1 MLLIEEKE
9 IPIKIE
15 LVPMRAYGDKPRE
28 FLQKV
33 PNGLLPAIE
42 VNGKVVTESQVIMEL
57 LDEWH
62 PVSEGY
68 KPMLPSRDDAAGM
81 AKYDTLARLE
91 RELFSWWCTLTF
103 RPDSGSSSGSLISNP
118 FKKNAAQQEMS
129 SAMTG
134 FLDCI
139 RKVDR
144 ALLSTKGPWF
154 FDSYDYP
161 SMIDFI
167 YVSHVE
173 RMLASVAYWKG
184 LNLRDPKWEL
194 RGLNAW
200 LEAFEKREPYLAF
213 KSDYFTHVLD
223 IPPQYGPG
231 YDGGFETDREAFQKS
246 ILGKD
251 GSWRLPLAFDDPL
264 QPLYNGPPLPVSV
277 LKAMELSPDTNGSY
291 KSADP
296 VRMAKA
302 CRYMAAWKLAGNGV
316 NISRFASRGGPKGS
330 KNPRKSFGAQLAD
343 PYAEPDGEVLP
354 YVDTALREVCAALL
368 DDESPEKHVASLVS
382 AIPKE
387 HVDGVCSSLAYL
399 RDRVGVPRD
408 LPLASARYLRAYLNW
423 GIDTLAEV

>member
-42 VNGKVVTESQVIMEL
+42 VNGQIITESQVIMEL

-103 RPDSGSSSGSLISNP
+103 RPDSGRSSGSLISNP

-144 ALLSTKGPWF
+144 ALLSTEGPWF
-154 FDSYDYP
+154 FDTYDYP
-161 SMIDFI
+161 SMIDFV

-184 LNLRDPKWEL
+184 LNLRD
-194 RGLNAW
+194 
-200 LEAFEKREPYLAF
+200 
-213 KSDYFTHVLD
+213 
-223 IPPQYGPG
+223 
-231 YDGGFETDREAFQKS
+231 
-246 ILGKD
+246 
-251 GSWRLPLAFDDPL
+251 
-264 QPLYNGPPLPVSV
+264 
-277 LKAMELSPDTNGSY
+277 
-291 KSADP
+291 
-296 VRMAKA
+296 
-302 CRYMAAWKLAGNGV
+302 
-316 NISRFASRGGPKGS
+316 
-330 KNPRKSFGAQLAD
+330 RKS
-343 PYAEPDGEVLP
+343 V
-354 YVDTALREVCAALL
+354 V
-368 DDESPEKHVASLVS
+368 
-382 AIPKE
+382 
-387 HVDGVCSSLAYL
+387 
-399 RDRVGVPRD
+399 
-408 LPLASARYLRAYLNW
+408 
-423 GIDTLAEV
+423 